1 MPAVNF
7 KFLLNY
13 SQREKFPQGDQRKE
27 KNKTKEEPCCLTIAG
42 SSVTHQ
48 FLLSLHCNKTNQESV
63 SILIIQ
69 LEDLHFLCVGCYWR
83 LRIKNVLLLFTK
95 NQHVGL
101 WLIVHVTS
109 KFFNNY
115 LRVLMS
121 KFRLDGLYSDELCY
135 LYIYGEKLKIMNM
148 KSNVR
153 LTQLN
158 CNDFISARRK

>member
-1 MPAVNF
+1 M
-7 KFLLNY
+7 
-13 SQREKFPQGDQRKE
+13 
-27 KNKTKEEPCCLTIAG
+27 
-42 SSVTHQ
+42 
-48 FLLSLHCNKTNQESV
+48 
-63 SILIIQ
+63 
-69 LEDLHFLCVGCYWR
+69 
-83 LRIKNVLLLFTK
+83 LLFTK

-153 LTQLN
+153 LT
-158 CNDFISARRK
+158 